1 MTETKSYTISK
12 NFVVMAFEQV
22 KANQGTYGVDKQ
34 SVQEFE
40 SNKKNNLYKLWNRMS
55 SGSYMP
61 KPVRAVEIPKKS
73 GGKRILGIPT
83 IEDRIAQSVVKLY
96 FEPAVEALF
105 YEDSYGY
112 RPNKTAIQAIEAT
125 KQRCWQCNWVLEF
138 DIKGLFDNI
147 RHDYL
152 LEMVKRHSQEK
163 WVILYIQRWLKASFQ
178 LESGE
183 LVPREAGT
191 PQGGVISPVLANLY
205 LHYAFDE
212 FMMSTFKHLK
222 WARYA
227 DDGIVHCMTLK
238 QAEYVKK
245 KLEARL
251 RKFGLELHEEKT
263 KIIYCKDVLRAED
276 YANTSFDFL
285 GYTFRTRAA
294 RSRSGNIFARFL
306 PAMSDKAKKAMR
318 KEIRNMRLQSMV
330 SKSIQEIAVLL
341 NPKVQGWI
349 NYYAHFYKSELREP
363 LAYINQC
370 LVKWVRKKY
379 RKSWTQSIKWITT
392 VARSNRNM
400 FAQWKFGSTND
411 WVMGAV

>member
-22 KANQGTYGVDKQ
+22 KANQGTYGVDRQ
-34 SVQEFE
+34 TVQDFE

-83 IEDRIAQSVVKLY
+83 IEDRTAQSIVKLY
-96 FEPAVEALF
+96 FEPAVETLF

-112 RPNKTAIQAIEAT
+112 RPNKSAIQAIEAT
-125 KQRCWQCNWVLEF
+125 KKRCWQCNWVLEF
-138 DIKGLFDNI
+138 DIKGLFDSI

-163 WVILYIQRWLKASFQ
+163 WVILYIQRWLKAPFQ

-263 KIIYCKDVLRAED
+263 KIIYCKDVLRGEN

-294 RSRSGNIFARFL
+294 RSKSGNIFARFL

-349 NYYAHFYKSELREP
+349 NYYAHFYKSELREQ